1 MGVLVGLLVC
11 LFMVVIVV
19 LMSLAIMSREGLMV
33 GCESGFESGFMT
45 LSKDMATL
53 SVRFFVLAVVF
64 LLLDLETAVLLTTP
78 LSLGGVG
85 EALYGV
91 MLVVVWVYV
100 IGTVYEWYVGS
111 LDWFC

>member
-1 MGVLVGLLVC
+1 MVVFISLGICFLLV
-11 LFMVVIVV
+11 FVVV
-19 LMSLAIMSREGLMV
+19 LTSLAIGSREGLMV
-33 GCESGFESGFMT
+33 GCESSFESGFMT
-45 LSKDMATL
+45 LSKEMDSL

-78 LSLGGVG
+78 LSLGGFG
-85 EALYGV
+85 EILYGV

-100 IGTVYEWYVGS
+100 VGTLYEWFVGS